1 MTLTARTGRAL
12 GGRSEPPGAF
22 RSSAVPPPALVEDA
36 ALDDLAAI
44 QLLPPRQRAIVIL
57 RDSLGWSA
65 EEAAELLET
74 TVGTVDNALHRAR
87 ATGHARARPRV
98 G

>member
-1 MTLTARTGRAL
+1 VTLTARTGRAL
-12 GGRSEPPGAF
+12 GGHSVPPGAF
-22 RSSAVPPPALVEDA
+22 PSSAVAPLAPGADA
-36 ALDDLAAI
+36 QLEELAAI

-65 EEAAELLET
+65 VETAELLET
-74 TVGTVDNALHRAR
+74 SVGTVDKALHRAR
-87 ATGHARARPRV
+87 ATEHARARPGV